1 LAKLTAN
8 DNSMTKEGL
17 YSSEFEKD
25 ACGIGFIASI
35 DNIATNETLQKGLL
49 MLKNM
54 EHRGGVAAD
63 GETGDGAG
71 ITVQLPFD
79 FYKDEAR
86 KEAISLNRRTN
97 YGIGMIFLPKEKE
110 LAATCMT
117 IIYGVLNTFGFE
129 VVWKRQVPVNSKCL
143 GKLALENEPDVIQLF
158 VKIKT
163 LKQDEVERK
172 LFVMRKSIE
181 SKVAKLASSDDF
193 YIASFS
199 TRTVIY
205 KGELR
210 TWQLEEYYLDLQQHR
225 FKTAFAIVHSRYST
239 NTFPEWRLAQPF
251 RFIAHNGEI
260 NTIKGNVN
268 KMLSRESLLEI
279 AGFSKYEIDALL
291 PICNM
296 GFSDSAN
303 LDFVVELLV
312 RGGRSI
318 EQVMAMLVPSAWIE
332 SDLSDEIKAFYQF
345 HSTLMEPWDGPAAIC
360 FTDGKKLGACID
372 RNGLRP
378 TRYCVTK
385 DNHII
390 FASETGVLPLAPDE
404 VVYRNKLEPGKMI
417 LVDFDQKR
425 IIRDAEIK
433 PRLAKIKPYQ
443 EWIDRHL
450 IKGTDFFEANVDRW
464 VPWDKADLI
473 KSQLTFG
480 YSKEDLKFI
489 LNPLAHKSA
498 EPVGAMGN
506 DTPLAVFAK
515 RNAHISNYFK
525 QIFAQVS
532 NPAID
537 PIREKS
543 VMSLGVYL
551 GTQQNLL
558 AEKEGHARKIFLTQ
572 PVIKPSELSQLKSI
586 RSYGFKSEMIRTVYM
601 ADFENLK
608 SAIQRICNDA
618 ESLVYQGVNL
628 LILSNNITYNHF
640 ISIPSLLITGA
651 IHHHLLS
658 KGLRAKVSIIVEAGD
673 ALETQHFATLIGYG
687 AVAICPYLAFSS
699 ILAANPEA
707 DSLESQNQ
715 LIEGYIQGIG
725 YGLRKI
731 LSKMGISTLQSYES
745 AQIFEILGLDQ
756 EVTDVCFKGTS
767 NRISGKG
774 FDLLEKEI
782 LANHAFAL
790 DPHASKTLPD
800 GGLYQWRVEGEK
812 HLFNPKTIHLL
823 QKSTKLNDFELFKEY
838 TSEINDQSESNVTLR
853 SLFDFQPCK
862 SIPLEQVEP
871 IEAIMKRFST
881 GAMSFGS
888 ISEEAHTT
896 IAKAMNQIGGKSNS
910 GEGGEDAKRFEKDKD
925 GFLARSAIKQVA
937 SGRFGVTAHYLM
949 NADEIQIKVAQGAKP
964 GEGGQLPGQK
974 VDENIAR
981 IRHSTPGVTLISPPP
996 HHDIY
1001 SIEDLAQLIYDLK
1014 NTNPAADI
1022 NVKLVAEAGVGT
1034 IAAGVAKAN
1043 ADAILISGHD
1053 GGTGASPISS
1063 IHHAGIPWEIGLAEA
1078 HQTLLKNNLRNR
1090 VRLQTDGQIRTAR
1103 DLAIATMLGAEEW
1116 GVATAVLVV
1125 EGCIMM
1131 RKCHLNTCPVGV
1143 ATQNPALRKMFTGK
1157 VEDIVNFFRFMAMEL
1172 REIMAELG
1180 VPTVNQL
1187 VGRTDLLKF
1196 DRSRANER
1204 AGSIDLTPLL
1214 YNKHIGNG
1222 KLQCNTEKQEH
1233 KLESVLDQSLIEMA
1247 RPALEYNERVKLG
1260 LPISTRNRATG
1271 AMLSG
1276 KLVSKHGP
1284 NGLADDAI
1292 TIEFNGTAGQS
1303 FGAFLAKGITFSL
1316 QGEANDYV
1324 GKGLSGGK
1332 ISVFPNRIS
1341 NLKANESVQ
1350 IGNVALYGATSG
1362 KLFVNGR
1369 AGERFAVRNS
1379 GAQVVIEGL
1388 GDHGC
1393 EYMTGGKV
1401 IVLGNVGKN
1410 FAAGMS
1416 GGVAY
1421 VFVENYDLPNQCNM
1435 EMVELDECDSADF
1448 NYLKSMIEE
1457 HITNTSSTKAIE
1469 VMSNWEEVKGRFVK
1483 VIPTEYRKVIESR
1496 KAEKVNA

>member
-1 LAKLTAN
+1 LRTINK
-8 DNSMTKEGL
+8 GL
-17 YSSEFEKD
+17 YSSEYEKD

-35 DNIATNETLQKGLL
+35 DNIATHDTLQKGLL

-71 ITVQLPFD
+71 ITLQVPIEFFKAEANKEGIQL
-79 FYKDEAR
+79 YER
-86 KEAISLNRRTN
+86 GN
-97 YGIGMIFLPKEKE
+97 YGVAMIFLPKDNQEAEACLSILHKM
-110 LAATCMT
+110 LH
-117 IIYGVLNTFGFE
+117 TFGFE
-129 VVWKRQVPVNSKCL
+129 VIWNRKVPVNSACL
-143 GKLALENEPDVIQLF
+143 GKVALENEPNILQLF
-158 VKIKT
+158 VKANA
-163 LKQDEVERK
+163 LSRDEVERK
-172 LFVMRKSIE
+172 LFVVRKMAERKVSEAAI
-181 SKVAKLASSDDF
+181 SKEF

-199 TRTVIY
+199 TRTLIY

-210 TWQLEEYYLDLQQHR
+210 TWQLKDYFLDLQQPQ
-225 FKTAFAIVHSRYST
+225 FKTAFSIVHSRYST

-251 RFIAHNGEI
+251 RFLAHNGEI

-268 KMLSRESLLEI
+268 KMRSREPLLEI
-279 AGFSKYEIDALL
+279 SGFSKRELEALV
-291 PICNM
+291 PICNIE
-296 GFSDSAN
+296 FSDSAN

-318 EQVMAMLVPSAWIE
+318 EQVMAMLVPSAWME

-390 FASETGVLPLAPDE
+390 FASETGVLPINPDE
-404 VVYRNKLEPGKMI
+404 VIYRNKLEPGKMI
-417 LVDFDQKR
+417 LVDLDQKR
-425 IIRDAEIK
+425 IIRDSEIK

-450 IKGTDFFEANVDRW
+450 IKGTDYFESNVDRW
-464 VPWDKADLI
+464 AVWDDADLI

-489 LNPLAHKSA
+489 LNPLAHKGT
-498 EPVGAMGN
+498 EPVGSMGN
-506 DTPLAVFAK
+506 DTPLAVFAR

-543 VMSLGVYL
+543 MMSLGVYL
-551 GTQQNLL
+551 GAQQNLL
-558 AEKEGHARKIFLTQ
+558 ADNEGHARKIFLEQ

-586 RSYGFKSEMIRTVYM
+586 KSYGFKAEMIRTLYM
-601 ADFENLK
+601 SDFENLK
-608 SAIQRICNDA
+608 SAILRICNEA
-618 ESLVYQGVNL
+618 EALVNQGVNL
-628 LILSNNITYNHF
+628 LILSNKVTYDDF
-640 ISIPSLLITGA
+640 ISIPSLLMTGA
-651 IHHHLLS
+651 VHHHLLS

-673 ALETQHFATLIGYG
+673 VLETHHFATLIGYG
-687 AVAICPYLAFSS
+687 AVAICPYLAFNS
-699 ILAANPEA
+699 IISANLEA
-707 DSLESQNQ
+707 ETLDSQNE
-715 LIEGYIQGIG
+715 LIDGYIHGIG

-745 AQIFEILGLDQ
+745 AQIFEILGLDD
-756 EVTDVCFKGTS
+756 EVTATCFKGTS

-774 FDLLEKEI
+774 FEQLEKEI
-782 LANHAFAL
+782 LANHALAL
-790 DPHASKTLPD
+790 SPEPSKSLPD

-823 QKSTKLNDFELFKEY
+823 QKSTRLNDFELFRAY
-838 TSEINDQSESNVTLR
+838 TAEINDQAESNVTLR
-853 SLFDFQPCK
+853 SLFDFQRANP
-862 SIPLEQVEP
+862 IPLEQVEP
-871 IEAIMKRFST
+871 IEAILKRFST

-896 IAKAMNQIGGKSNS
+896 IAKAMNLIGGKSNS
-910 GEGGEDAKRFEKDKD
+910 GEGGEDAKRFVKGTD
-925 GFLARSAIKQVA
+925 GLLARSAIKQVA

-1001 SIEDLAQLIYDLK
+1001 SIEDLAQLIFDLK

-1103 DLAIATMLGAEEW
+1103 DLAIATILGAEEW

-1143 ATQNPALRKMFTGK
+1143 ATQNPELRKMFTGK

-1180 VPTVNQL
+1180 VPTINQL

-1214 YNKHIGNG
+1214 YNEHIGNG
-1222 KLQCNTEKQEH
+1222 KLQCKTEQQDH
-1233 KLESVLDQSLIEMA
+1233 KLNAILDHRLIEMA
-1247 RPALEYNERVKLG
+1247 EPALQNAERVEFT
-1260 LPISTRNRATG
+1260 LPISTQNRTTG

-1276 KLVSKHGP
+1276 KLVGKHGP
-1284 NGLADDAI
+1284 NGLTDDSI
-1292 TIEFNGTAGQS
+1292 NVDFKGTAGQS

-1332 ISVFPNRIS
+1332 ISVFPNFTS

-1379 GAQVVIEGL
+1379 GAEVVIEGL

-1401 IVLGNVGKN
+1401 IILGNVGKN

-1416 GGVAY
+1416 GGIAY
-1421 VFVENYDLPNQCNM
+1421 VFAENYDLLSNCNI
-1435 EMVELDECDSADF
+1435 ELVEFDECEEEDF
-1448 NYLKSMIEE
+1448 AYLTSMLDE
-1457 HITNTSSTKAIE
+1457 HITNTSSTKAME
-1469 VMSNWEEVKGRFVK
+1469 LMSNWEEVKGSFVK
-1483 VIPTEYRKVIESR
+1483 VIPTEYKKVIESR
-1496 KAEKVNA
+1496 KVEKVNA

>member
-1 LAKLTAN
+1 
-8 DNSMTKEGL
+8 MTSKGL
-17 YSSEFEKD
+17 YSSEYEKD
-25 ACGIGFIASI
+25 ACGIGFIANI
-35 DNIATNETLQKGLL
+35 DNESRHETLKKGLL
-49 MLKNM
+49 MLENM

-71 ITVQLPFD
+71 ITVQIPFE
-79 FYKDEAR
+79 FFKAEAS
-86 KEAISLNRRTN
+86 KEGIQLYERSN
-97 YGIGMIFLPKEKE
+97 YGIGMIFLPKEEK
-110 LAATCMT
+110 LAEACLV
-117 IIYGVLNTFGFE
+117 VLNKMLETFGFE
-129 VVWKRQVPVNSKCL
+129 TIWIRKVPVNADCL
-143 GKLALENEPDVIQLF
+143 GKIALENEPDIIQLF
-158 VKIKT
+158 VKANS
-163 LKQDEVERK
+163 LSRDEVERK
-172 LFVMRKSIE
+172 LFIVRKTVERKITE
-181 SKVAKLASSDDF
+181 AAISKEF
-193 YIASFS
+193 YFVSFS
-199 TRTVIY
+199 TRTIIY

-210 TWQLEEYYLDLQQHR
+210 TSQLSEYYVDLQQTN

-251 RFIAHNGEI
+251 RFVAHNGEI

-268 KMLSRESLLEI
+268 KMRSRESLLDI
-279 AGFSKYEIDALL
+279 SGFSKREIEALS

-296 GFSDSAN
+296 AFSDSAN
-303 LDFVVELLV
+303 LDFVVELLI
-312 RGGRSI
+312 RGGRSV
-318 EQVMAMLVPSAWIE
+318 EQVMAMLIPPAWVE
-332 SDLSDEIKAFYQF
+332 SDLSEEIKSFYQF

-378 TRYCVTK
+378 TRYSVTK
-385 DNHII
+385 DNHIV
-390 FASETGVLPLAPDE
+390 FASETGVLPLDPDE
-404 VVYRNKLEPGKMI
+404 VIYRNKLEPGKML
-417 LVDFDQKR
+417 LVDLEERR
-425 IIRDAEIK
+425 IVRDSEIK

-443 EWIDRHL
+443 EWLDRHL
-450 IKGTDFFEANVDRW
+450 IKDSDFFEQGVDRW
-464 VPWDKADLI
+464 NITDEADIL

-489 LNPLAHKSA
+489 LNPLAHKGA
-498 EPVGAMGN
+498 EPVGSMGN

-525 QIFAQVS
+525 QVFAQVS

-551 GTQQNLL
+551 GSQQNLL
-558 AEKEGHARKIFLTQ
+558 ADKEGHARKIYLSQ
-572 PVIKPSELSQLKSI
+572 PVLRPSELSQLKSI
-586 RSYGFKSEMIRTVYM
+586 KSYGFKAEMIRTLYM
-601 ADFENLK
+601 SDFENLK
-608 SAIQRICNDA
+608 SAIVRICNEA
-618 ESLVYQGVNL
+618 EDLVNKGVNL
-628 LILSNNITYNHF
+628 LILSNKVTYDDF

-651 IHHHLLS
+651 VHHHLLS
-658 KGLRAKVSIIVEAGD
+658 KGLRAKVSIIIEAGD
-673 ALETQHFATLIGYG
+673 ALETHHFATLIGYG
-687 AVAICPYLAFSS
+687 AVAICPYLAFNS
-699 ILAANPEA
+699 IIQANPQA
-707 DSLESQNQ
+707 DTLEGQNE
-715 LIEGYIQGIG
+715 LIDGYIHAIG

-745 AQIFEILGLDQ
+745 AQIFEILGLDH
-756 EVTDVCFKGTS
+756 EVTELCFKGTS

-774 FDLLEKEI
+774 FEQLEKEI
-782 LANHAFAL
+782 LANHNLAL
-790 DPHASKTLPD
+790 VPNETKALPD
-800 GGLYQWRVEGEK
+800 GGLYQWRLEGEK

-823 QKSTKLNDFELFKEY
+823 QKSTRLNDFELFKKY
-838 TSEINDQSESNVTLR
+838 TEEINDQAESNVTLR
-853 SLFDFQPCK
+853 SLFDFQP
-862 SIPLEQVEP
+862 SRAIPIDQVEP
-871 IEAIMKRFST
+871 IESILKRFST

-896 IAKAMNQIGGKSNS
+896 IAKAMNKIGGKSNS
-910 GEGGEDAKRFEKDKD
+910 GEGGEDAERFTEDKD

-949 NADEIQIKVAQGAKP
+949 NADEIQIKIAQGAKP

-1014 NTNPAADI
+1014 NTNAAADI

-1053 GGTGASPISS
+1053 GGTGASPLSS

-1125 EGCIMM
+1125 EGCVMM

-1143 ATQNPALRKMFTGK
+1143 ATQNPELRKMFTGR
-1157 VEDIVNFFRFMAMEL
+1157 VEDIVNFFQFMAMEL

-1180 VPTVNQL
+1180 VPTINQL

-1196 DRSRANER
+1196 NRSKANER

-1214 YNKHIGNG
+1214 YNEFIGNG
-1222 KLQCNTEKQEH
+1222 KLQCRTEKQDH
-1233 KLESVLDQSLIEMA
+1233 KLNDVLDRTLLEMS
-1247 RPALEYNERVKLG
+1247 NEAFQKASKVEFT
-1260 LPISTRNRATG
+1260 LPISTQNRSTG

-1276 KLVSKHGP
+1276 QLVDKYGP
-1284 NGLADDAI
+1284 GGLSEDSIKID
-1292 TIEFNGTAGQS
+1292 FKGVAGQS
-1303 FGAFLAKGITFSL
+1303 FGAFLAKGISFNL

-1332 ISVFPNRIS
+1332 IAIYPNFTS
-1341 NLKANESVQ
+1341 ETKANESVL

-1379 GAQVVIEGL
+1379 GAQVVVEGL

-1401 IVLGNVGKN
+1401 VILGNVGKN

-1416 GGVAY
+1416 GGIAY
-1421 VFVENYDLPNQCNM
+1421 VYAENYELLNNCNM
-1435 EMVELDECDSADF
+1435 ELVEFDECEEEDY
-1448 NYLKSMIEE
+1448 NYLSMMLEE
-1457 HITNTSSTKAIE
+1457 HVSNTSSIKAIE
-1469 VMSNWEEVKGRFVK
+1469 ILSNWEDQKLSFVK
-1483 VIPTEYRKVIESR
+1483 VIPTEYKKVIEGR
-1496 KAEKVNA
+1496 KTAKVNA